1 MPPNTT
7 TIDETT
13 QQFEKL
19 NLKKLAR
26 EVGCSYQVF
35 PKDRVSI
42 CMYFI
47 FFFFLMTS
55 ISLVPSSS
63 TFRAHRSRPPW

>member
-1 MPPNTT
+1 MAPNTT
-7 TIDETT
+7 TADETI

-35 PKDRVSI
+35 PKETVCIYLYSFSF
-42 CMYFI
+42 CI
-47 FFFFLMTS
+47 FFF
-55 ISLVPSSS
+55 
-63 TFRAHRSRPPW
+63 